1 MNDEMKE
8 RVERI
13 EAFLG
18 ELGFD
23 SFEKEITE
31 EMYQASFGK
40 DGDITGSV
48 FIEQDCNFLETAYT
62 YMFDRNEES
71 FLREHLETMM
81 NICYEYGIYFNVARE
96 EDEISF
102 SIFSK
107 LYFSGLTVESLHDT
121 IEDFVACNSELVSI
135 FNVSEEDDNYTEGRY
150 YNE

>member
-18 ELGFD
+18 ELGY
-23 SFEKEITE
+23 SAFEKEITE

-48 FIEQDCNFLETAYT
+48 FIEQDCNFLELAYT
-62 YMFDRNEES
+62 YMFDRNEET
-71 FLREHLETMM
+71 FLRDHLETMM

-135 FNVSEEDDNYTEGRY
+135 FNVSEEDDNYTEDRY

>member
-18 ELGFD
+18 ELGY
-23 SFEKEITE
+23 STFEKEITE
-31 EMYQASFGK
+31 EMYQASFGTE
-40 DGDITGSV
+40 GDITGSV
-48 FIEQDCNFLETAYT
+48 FIEQDCNFLELAYT
-62 YMFDRNEES
+62 YMFDRSEET
-71 FLREHLETMM
+71 FLRDHLETMM

-121 IEDFVACNSELVSI
+121 IEDFVACNGELVSI

>member
-18 ELGFD
+18 ELGY
-23 SFEKEITE
+23 SAFEKEITE

-48 FIEQDCNFLETAYT
+48 FIEQDCNFLELAYT
-62 YMFDRNEES
+62 YMFDRNEET
-71 FLREHLETMM
+71 FLRDHLETMM

-121 IEDFVACNSELVSI
+121 IEDFVACNNELVSI
-135 FNVSEEDDNYTEGRY
+135 FNVSEEDDNYTEDRY

>member
-18 ELGFD
+18 EVGY
-23 SFEKEITE
+23 SAFEKEVTE

-48 FIEQDCNFLETAYT
+48 FIEQDCNFLELAYT
-62 YMFDRNEES
+62 YMFDRNEET
-71 FLREHLETMM
+71 FLRDHLETMM

-121 IEDFVACNSELVSI
+121 IEDFVACNGELVSI
-135 FNVSEEDDNYTEGRY
+135 FNVSEEDDNYTEDRY

>member
-18 ELGFD
+18 ELGY
-23 SFEKEITE
+23 SAFEKEVTE

-48 FIEQDCNFLETAYT
+48 FIEQDCNFLELAYT
-62 YMFDRNEES
+62 YMFDRNEET
-71 FLREHLETMM
+71 FLRDHLETMM

-121 IEDFVACNSELVSI
+121 IEDFVACNGELVSI
-135 FNVSEEDDNYTEGRY
+135 FNVSEEDDNYTEDRY

>member
-18 ELGFD
+18 ELGYD

-31 EMYQASFGK
+31 EMYQSSFGK
-40 DGDITGSV
+40 DGEITGSV
-48 FIEQDCNFLETAYT
+48 FIEQDCNFLEIAYT
-62 YMFDRNEES
+62 YMFDRDEET
-71 FLREHLETMM
+71 FLRDHLETMM

-121 IEDFVACNSELVSI
+121 IEDFVACNGELISI

>member
-23 SFEKEITE
+23 TFEKEITE

-62 YMFDRNEES
+62 YMFDRNEET

-121 IEDFVACNSELVSI
+121 IEDFIACNSELVSI
-135 FNVSEEDDNYTEGRY
+135 FNVSEEDDNYTEDRY

>member
-18 ELGFD
+18 ELGY
-23 SFEKEITE
+23 SAFEKEVTE

-48 FIEQDCNFLETAYT
+48 FIEQDCTFLELAYT
-62 YMFDRNEES
+62 YMFDRNEET
-71 FLREHLETMM
+71 FLRDHLETMM

-121 IEDFVACNSELVSI
+121 IEDFVACNGELVSI
-135 FNVSEEDDNYTEGRY
+135 FNVSEEDDNYTEDRY

>member
-1 MNDEMKE
+1 M
-8 RVERI
+8 ERI

-18 ELGFD
+18 ELGY
-23 SFEKEITE
+23 SAFEKEVTE

-48 FIEQDCNFLETAYT
+48 FIEQDCNFLELAYT
-62 YMFDRNEES
+62 YMFDRNEET
-71 FLREHLETMM
+71 FLRDHLETMM

-121 IEDFVACNSELVSI
+121 IEDFVACNGELVSI
-135 FNVSEEDDNYTEGRY
+135 FNVSEEDDNYTEDRY

>member
-18 ELGFD
+18 ELGYD

-31 EMYQASFGK
+31 EMYQSSFGK
-40 DGDITGSV
+40 DGEITGSV
-48 FIEQDCNFLETAYT
+48 FIEQDCNFLEIAYT
-62 YMFDRNEES
+62 YMFDRDEET
-71 FLREHLETMM
+71 FLRDHLETMM

-121 IEDFVACNSELVSI
+121 IEDFVACNSELISI
-135 FNVSEEDDNYTEGRY
+135 FNVSEEDDNYTEDRY